1 MNNRSSARSFWSF
14 FWPLLLGLVV
24 IGGVWLSFQSI
35 EVRVTQQQAQAMLDA
50 QLAKMRAEN
59 KAYKIEKA
67 QIQFGNDEMTIVV
80 AGSYSAKVKNF
91 PEQELTTE
99 LNAVGDPDY
108 RSGSIYFNASEF
120 TLKSFL
126 INRESPSDVV
136 KKLIAE
142 AATTLVPDA
151 RTSVLNNDKVKNA
164 LEKFGV
170 SVDEAQSDVAISGAA
185 LAADALVNEYK
196 AEGKKLL
203 EASVLTLL
211 ETTPLYTLGKDWKE
225 QLAMAAL
232 SDIGIKNG
240 VFTATLTGAQL
251 LWTLLTVVIALVIVV
266 AWIVSRMRGAGAELA
281 VDIVLDTLDI

>member
-1 MNNRSSARSFWSF
+1 M
-14 FWPLLLGLVV
+14 
-24 IGGVWLSFQSI
+24 
-35 EVRVTQQQAQAMLDA
+35 
-50 QLAKMRAEN
+50 
-59 KAYKIEKA
+59 
-67 QIQFGNDEMTIVV
+67 
-80 AGSYSAKVKNF
+80 
-91 PEQELTTE
+91 
-99 LNAVGDPDY
+99 
-108 RSGSIYFNASEF
+108 
-120 TLKSFL
+120 
-126 INRESPSDVV
+126 V

-164 LEKFGV
+164 LEKLGV
-170 SVDEAQSDVAISGAA
+170 SVDEAQNDVAISGAA
-185 LAADALVNEYK
+185 LAAEALVNEYK

-232 SDIGIKNG
+232 SDIGIKDG

-251 LWTLLTVVIALVIVV
+251 LWTLLTIVMALVIVV
-266 AWIVSRMRGAGAELA
+266 AWIISRMRGAGAEIA